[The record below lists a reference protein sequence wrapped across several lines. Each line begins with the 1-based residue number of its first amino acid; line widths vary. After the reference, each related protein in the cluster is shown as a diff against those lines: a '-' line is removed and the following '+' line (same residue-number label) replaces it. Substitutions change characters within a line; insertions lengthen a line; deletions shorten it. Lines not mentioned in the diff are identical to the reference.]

1 MTPLALAADIGGTK
15 IAAGLVAADGTL
27 VEYRRT
33 ATPAGPEILETVFEL
48 ARPLVKRAAVCGIG
62 TAGTVDPQGRIAS
75 ATDLLTGWAGTDV
88 KGAAER
94 TLALPTVVLNDCHA
108 AGAAEARAG
117 AARDARTA
125 LVVAIGTGIGGAVCV
140 EGRVR
145 TGVSGTA
152 GSIGHL
158 PAPTT
163 AGVRCSCGAL
173 DHIEAHASGPAIE
186 RAYREETGQ
195 ALPLAEIGR
204 LGSHVITD
212 AATLMGRVLAGAA
225 NLIDPD
231 AIVIAGGVSMLGPAL
246 LRPMEAAY
254 RAETLPGP
262 SAAPILPASLGADA
276 GLVGAGLEALSH
288 LENGSSCAAFQPS
301 YPSS

>member
-1 MTPLALAADIGGTK
+1 MTPLALAIDIGGTK

-27 VEYRRT
+27 AGRRRT
-33 ATPAGPEILETVFEL
+33 ATPPGPSILRTAFEL
-48 ARPLVKRAAVCGIG
+48 ARPLAAHAVACGIG
-62 TAGTVDPQGRIAS
+62 TAGTVDPLGRIAS

-88 KGAAER
+88 KGEAER
-94 TLALPTVVLNDCHA
+94 ALRLPAVVLNDCHA
-108 AGAAEARAG
+108 AGAAEARVG
-117 AARDARTA
+117 AARDTRTA
-125 LVVAIGTGIGGAVCV
+125 LIVAIGTGIGGAVCT

-145 TGVSGTA
+145 TGVTGTA

-158 PAPTT
+158 PAPASTG
-163 AGVRCSCGAL
+163 ARCSCGAL

-186 RAYREETGQ
+186 RAYLKETGQ

-204 LGSHVITD
+204 LGSHVIAD
-212 AATLMGRVLAGAA
+212 AAALMGRVLAGAA

-231 AIVIAGGVSMLGPAL
+231 AIVIAGGVSMLGSVL
-246 LRPMEAAY
+246 LGPMEAAY

-262 SAAPILPASLGADA
+262 SAAPLLQATLGEDA

-288 LENGSSCAAFQPS
+288 LENGSSCADC
-301 YPSS
+301 